1 MFNYKP
7 IQTTQNTTSILQV
20 SENITDTQIMKPE
33 TWAINTSHK
42 TANILILSTDTHC
55 KNIRGERLD
64 TASGIHLS
72 LRKVHCLSSCYSLSF
87 MCFPLQQA
95 ESLSPYCKCLKFANF
110 IAVGGF
116 FAADT
121 FRNIKQVKATV
132 LLRPL
137 TNPIPSVYVK
147 AERNPKKLASKI
159 LAVSTSDR

>member
-1 MFNYKP
+1 MLP
-7 IQTTQNTTSILQV
+7 S
-20 SENITDTQIMKPE
+20 
-33 TWAINTSHK
+33 
-42 TANILILSTDTHC
+42 TA
-55 KNIRGERLD
+55 
-64 TASGIHLS
+64 
-72 LRKVHCLSSCYSLSF
+72 V
-87 MCFPLQQA
+87 